1 VSLIV
6 IAGCSQ
12 KSEKGDSNM
21 RRNKQSGMTT
31 VSTLFLVAIVGF
43 FFTVIFKLAPHYL
56 DNRMIQATIDQVG
69 ESDINGKS
77 DTEIRNTIANFFTIN
92 NIREVNIATIA
103 IARADSATR
112 ISLDY
117 EKRIEMFGNVDV
129 VLSFSNQYDS
139 AK

>member
-43 FFTVIFKLAPHYL
+43 FFTVIFKLA
-56 DNRMIQATIDQVG
+56 QVG

-77 DTEIRNTIANFFTIN
+77 DTEIRNKIANFFTIN

-103 IARADSATR
+103 IAGADSATR

>member
-1 VSLIV
+1 
-6 IAGCSQ
+6 
-12 KSEKGDSNM
+12 M

-77 DTEIRNTIANFFTIN
+77 DTEIRNKIANFFTIN

-117 EKRIEMFGNVDV
+117 EKRIEKKEKVAEMIIEPV
-129 VLSFSNQYDS
+129 
-139 AK
+139 AKTSSPGCAAIMAAF